1 MTRECESGS
10 ESGWKG
16 EGKKENLESN
26 FILPGNLSQIIT
38 VISKLQIKAVHQPL
52 DLKTNRAANL

>member
-1 MTRECESGS
+1 M
-10 ESGWKG
+10 
-16 EGKKENLESN
+16 EGGKEKKNLESN